1 MVKLNLYVLF
11 CSLSKLSVSTTDL
24 PSSLRGLLQRSPLQW
39 FHTIPFVRAFTCTRL
54 HFIRTVKCKC
64 KLLLT
69 HFPVCY
75 QYRSS
80 NTRLSYNKAKFSI
93 FNVYTFV
100 TGRTVFWHWETSFPL
115 FLYLPSL
122 HAFTARICS
131 FHQFSCCPQ
140 VFLPFPT
147 CRCIK
152 RRRAVEERSGEPKQ
166 GRR

>member
-1 MVKLNLYVLF
+1 MYCSAHSVSSLSLRLICLPPCEVFCNAPRYSDFIPAPLCVHSHAHAYILFAQSCTNANVKLLVTY
-11 CSLSKLSVSTTDL
+11 
-24 PSSLRGLLQRSPLQW
+24 
-39 FHTIPFVRAFTCTRL
+39 FT
-54 HFIRTVKCKC
+54 
-64 KLLLT
+64 
-69 HFPVCY
+69 VCY

-100 TGRTVFWHWETSFPL
+100 TGRTVFWHWETSFPF

-122 HAFTARICS
+122 HSFTARICS